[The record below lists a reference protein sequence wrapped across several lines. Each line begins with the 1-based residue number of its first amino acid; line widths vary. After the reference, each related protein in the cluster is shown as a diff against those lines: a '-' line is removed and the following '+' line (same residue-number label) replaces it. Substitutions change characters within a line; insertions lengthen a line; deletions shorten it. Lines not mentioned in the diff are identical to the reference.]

1 MAFQPY
7 HTAHGANEHYAG
19 QQQQAYDPQQALCYA
34 PPDLLTNSH
43 AEQACAPPLPDQP
56 ALYDPFSHADCLQQ
70 IGAAS
75 EALDAPPLPS
85 DEAPPLPAEGAPPL
99 PSEPPE
105 QQQSF
110 AAMQEA
116 SAVGQALQAA
126 PAYLP
131 PDQLHLNYAQQPQYQ
146 YENSQPQ
153 HQAAPP
159 GWLTYQYPGQEAY
172 QQTQQTMWHTD
183 PYAHQ
188 YPTQSPPAL
197 FQQQQPW
204 HTQTP
209 APWQQQQQQ
218 LQHEPHM
225 HAAATQPPS
234 VEAAPASQPVQ
245 EAPAKVVTDAASIF
259 HKPGRASRP
268 KRVAIVLRGLP
279 GSGKSYTAKKL
290 KDFEVQ
296 QGGDAP
302 RIHAIDDY
310 FVVEVEKEIEEEA
323 SGKKSRK
330 RTVRQMEYCYEAD
343 LEGTYKASLMQAFER
358 TVKEA
363 RFGMVLVDAPNVS
376 ADDLKGYWSA
386 GQRGGYEVY
395 MVEVTGATVEEC
407 HKRNIHNRS
416 LADIQ
421 QAAAQWQQTP
431 AVYPLLDLGPL
442 LGLNKKKSKQGGIAE
457 VEMEDESESA
467 ASEDEEE
474 SAQEPAVKPVSSRW
488 VTEAEE
494 QPVKSAGSKRA
505 LAQGQ
510 GPSKRAK
517 PQVAAADTDDFD
529 GLTAGLDGFFGKKQG
544 RRGMHDNAKPTRGV
558 LRKGG
563 SLGGGGTRSVRWA
576 DQEPSTQTGFRIGG
590 SQQLETIYV
599 LEGLGPPKEHAPG
612 SKSFKDQIKAEHSSE
627 RQNFRDVLL
636 GGRRA

>member
-7 HTAHGANEHYAG
+7 HTAYGANNPYAG
-19 QQQQAYDPQQALCYA
+19 QQLQAYDPQQALCYA

-43 AEQACAPPLPDQP
+43 AEQANAPPLPDQP
-56 ALYDPFSHADCLQQ
+56 ALYDPFSHAENLQQ
-70 IGAAS
+70 SSAAS

-85 DEAPPLPAEGAPPL
+85 DEAPPLPAEDAPPL
-99 PSEPPE
+99 PPEPPE
-105 QQQSF
+105 QQQNF
-110 AAMQEA
+110 AVMQEA
-116 SAVGQALQAA
+116 PAVDQAFQAA

-131 PDQLHLNYAQQPQYQ
+131 SDQLYSGYAQQPQYQ
-146 YENSQPQ
+146 YEVSLPQP
-153 HQAAPP
+153 QAAPP
-159 GWLTYQYPGQEAY
+159 GWLTYQYPGQGAY
-172 QQTQQTMWHTD
+172 QQTQQTQWHID
-183 PYAHQ
+183 PYPHQ
-188 YPTQSPPAL
+188 YHTQPQPAL
-197 FQQQQPW
+197 VQQQQPW

-209 APWQQQQQQ
+209 VPWQQQQQQ
-218 LQHEPHM
+218 LQQEPHM
-225 HAAATQPPS
+225 HPS
-234 VEAAPASQPVQ
+234 AVHPLSVKAAPASQPLQ

-290 KDFEVQ
+290 KDIEVQ

-310 FVVEVEKEIEEEA
+310 FVVEVEKEVEEEA
-323 SGKKSRK
+323 SGKKPRK
-330 RTVRQMEYCYEAD
+330 HTIRQMEYCYEAD

-395 MVEVTGATVEEC
+395 MVEVTGFTVQEC
-407 HKRNIHNRS
+407 HKRNIHHRS

-421 QAAAQWQQTP
+421 QAAAQWQETP

-457 VEMEDESESA
+457 VEMEDEDESVSA

-474 SAQEPAVKPVSSRW
+474 QAQEPAVKTVSSRW
-488 VTEAEE
+488 ATEAEE
-494 QPVKSAGSKRA
+494 HPVKSAGSKRV
-505 LAQGQ
+505 LVHGQ

-517 PQVAAADTDDFD
+517 AQSAAAGTDDFD
-529 GLTAGLDGFFGKKQG
+529 GLTAGLDGFFGG
-544 RRGMHDNAKPTRGV
+544 FP
-558 LRKGG
+558 GG
-563 SLGGGGTRSVRWA
+563 
-576 DQEPSTQTGFRIGG
+576 IGG

-612 SKSFKDQIKAEHSSE
+612 SKSFKDQIKAEHTSE
-627 RQNFRDVLL
+627 RQNFRDEVLIIIL
-636 GGRRA
+636 PSHFQVPYIDGGCPVCTQIVGVL